1 MGRAPNPIKQPKRE
15 AIDEN
20 HGKNDAS
27 KTQKIS
33 NLNLGESDGGSLD
46 IKGQRLLRESRSSSE
61 NRFIGLNILR

>member
-1 MGRAPNPIKQPKRE
+1 MDRAPNPIKRPKRE

-20 HGKNDAS
+20 HGKNSAS

-46 IKGQRLLRESRSSSE
+46 IKGQDY
-61 NRFIGLNILR
+61 